1 MQALIKGVYAMKKA
15 FTLSGL
21 YLLLFFCGC
30 SKENAIRETFNGNI
44 RTYYELHHGTWKCDD
59 QSYKYR
65 LEISGRLH
73 NAAKDT
79 AYVYLSNIKNITFD
93 QAWKAGGLSSSMD
106 DYFSPEEA
114 VLVEMK

>member
-1 MQALIKGVYAMKKA
+1 MKKS

-21 YLLLFFCGC
+21 SVLLFFCAC
-30 SKENAIRETFNGNI
+30 SKGNVIRDTFNGNI
-44 RTYYELHHGTWKCDD
+44 RTYYEMRDGTWKCDNL
-59 QSYKYR
+59 SYKYR

-73 NAAKDT
+73 NAVKDT
-79 AYVYLSNIKNITFD
+79 TYTYLSNIKDITFD

-114 VLVEMK
+114 VLVDLK